1 MSFNEPKPKIQKT
14 GKGKSKHNAKQT
26 EDRPEKPHGTN
37 GERREHT
44 GTEGTGMGHAG
55 TKTDEPT
62 EGEGTNTGLK
72 TDNNRGE
79 GGEVEGHWEEER
91 WEHR

>member
-1 MSFNEPKPKIQKT
+1 
-14 GKGKSKHNAKQT
+14 
-26 EDRPEKPHGTN
+26 
-37 GERREHT
+37 
-44 GTEGTGMGHAG
+44 MGHAG